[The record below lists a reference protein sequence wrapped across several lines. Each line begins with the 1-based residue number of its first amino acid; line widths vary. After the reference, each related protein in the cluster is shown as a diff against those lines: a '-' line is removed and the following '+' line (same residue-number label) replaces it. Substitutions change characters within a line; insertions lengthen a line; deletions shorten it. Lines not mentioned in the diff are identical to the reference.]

1 MVKKLLSL
9 VTVLVAFCS
18 LANAQ
23 KLQKYEKAFPHKYN
37 NVMMKAPATRAS
49 TDGVVFTYAYG
60 SSIGLVGGGNNYA
73 SHYDCAIFVPGKF
86 AGNKIDIIASYI
98 VDRSCVGN
106 VKCWIADQLPTTVNA
121 STCDYII
128 DVTVTGDLLTTGEP
142 FLAKPENYTIPEGG
156 CYVGYSFDV
165 TDLGSEYGLY
175 PVAFDGGDDI
185 EGGAFMNMTIDG
197 EDTGWDTMYGFGSG
211 NLLTMIQLSGDNF
224 LSNAVTLNDTDFKVV
239 ATKDG
244 KANVRLSV
252 KNLGVNDISSL
263 SYTVKD
269 VTTGEVSEENTVT
282 LDEPAMFYEMADVT
296 FQAEAGSETGS
307 FNKEITITKV
317 NGQANEGNES
327 VLSATGSLLI
337 VSRNVAKKIVVEEFT
352 GTGCPNC
359 PRGYAGMAAL
369 ADTYPD
375 EFIGISP
382 HVSVNYEDPMET
394 VVYDDMTGYF
404 QANKISLGVPSALL
418 NRTGNM
424 YLFDPYYGSGSAY
437 LGILDGFEALRGAAE
452 AEVAVSPQWNEN
464 QTEINVNTDVTFLY
478 NRDDAPY
485 ALAYVLLSDGL
496 QGSEY
501 YWWQYNGS
509 SYMYGNMATGES
521 YLDAWLT
528 KGEVD
533 EVNIPGYGSLQGV
546 YVKDMVYD
554 HVALASQNLMP
565 TEPTLKAPI
574 VMEEKQTA
582 TTTFDVSNGI
592 QGYYLGNELIQDKS
606 KLKVVAMLINTETGE
621 IVNADEKEI
630 AAYTTGIENITT
642 EEENATEVAR
652 YSLDGTLLA
661 APTKGVNIVKMS
673 DGTTRKVIVK

>member
-1 MVKKLLSL
+1 M
-9 VTVLVAFCS
+9 
-18 LANAQ
+18 
-23 KLQKYEKAFPHKYN
+23 
-37 NVMMKAPATRAS
+37 
-49 TDGVVFTYAYG
+49 
-60 SSIGLVGGGNNYA
+60 
-73 SHYDCAIFVPGKF
+73 
-86 AGNKIDIIASYI
+86 
-98 VDRSCVGN
+98 
-106 VKCWIADQLPTTVNA
+106 
-121 STCDYII
+121 
-128 DVTVTGDLLTTGEP
+128 
-142 FLAKPENYTIPEGG
+142 
-156 CYVGYSFDV
+156 
-165 TDLGSEYGLY
+165 
-175 PVAFDGGDDI
+175 
-185 EGGAFMNMTIDG
+185 
-197 EDTGWDTMYGFGSG
+197 
-211 NLLTMIQLSGDNF
+211 
-224 LSNAVTLNDTDFKVV
+224 
-239 ATKDG
+239 
-244 KANVRLSV
+244 
-252 KNLGVNDISSL
+252 

-296 FQAEAGSETGS
+296 FQVEAGSETGS

>member
-23 KLQKYEKAFPHKYN
+23 KLQKYENAFPHKYN

-60 SSIGLVGGGNNYA
+60 SSIGLVGGGDNKA

-98 VDRSCVGN
+98 VDKSCVDN
-106 VKCWIADQLPTTVNA
+106 VKCWIAGQLPATVNA
-121 STCDYII
+121 STCDYIA
-128 DVTVTGDLLTTGEP
+128 DVTVTDDLLTTGAP
-142 FLAKPENYTIPEGG
+142 CFAMPENYTIPEGG

-165 TDLGSEYGLY
+165 TDFESEYGLY

-185 EGGAFMNMTIDG
+185 DGGGFMNMTIEG

-211 NLLTMIQLSGDNF
+211 NLLTMIQMSGDNF
-224 LSNAVTLNDTDFKVV
+224 LGNAVTLNGTDFKVV
-239 ATKDG
+239 AAKDG

-263 SYTVKD
+263 SYIVKD
-269 VTTGEVSEENTVT
+269 VTTGKVSGENTVT
-282 LDEPAMFYEMADVT
+282 LNEPVMFYELANVT
-296 FQAEAGSETGS
+296 FQIEAGSETGS

-327 VLSATGSLLI
+327 VLSAKGSLLV
-337 VSRNVAKKIVVEEFT
+337 VSRNVTKKIVVEEFT

-369 ADTYPD
+369 ADKYPD

-382 HVSVNYEDPMET
+382 HASVKWEDPMET
-394 VVYDDMTGYF
+394 TAYDDIMMYYYQTAGGV
-404 QANKISLGVPSALL
+404 SVPSALL
-418 NRTGNM
+418 NRTGM
-424 YLFDPYYGSGSAY
+424 ALYDPYYGSGSTS
-437 LGILDGFEALRGAAE
+437 LGIFDDFEALRGAAE

-464 QTEINVNTDVTFLY
+464 QTKINVSTDVTFLY

-496 QGSEY
+496 QGSTY
-501 YWWQYNGS
+501 NWWQYNGS
-509 SYMYGNMATGES
+509 SYMYGNEVSGEP
-521 YLDAWLT
+521 YLDEWLT
-528 KGEVD
+528 KGEVAT
-533 EVNIPGYGSLQGV
+533 VIGAPMV
-546 YVKDMVYD
+546 VVKDMVYD
-554 HVALASQNLMP
+554 HVALDSQNLMP

>member
-60 SSIGLVGGGNNYA
+60 SSIGLIGGGKNYA

-86 AGNKIDIIASYI
+86 AGNKIDAIASYI

-165 TDLGSEYGLY
+165 TDLRSDYGLY

-185 EGGAFMNMTIDG
+185 EGGAFMNMTIKG
-197 EDTGWDTMYGFGSG
+197 EDTGWNTMYGFRSG

-224 LSNAVTLNDTDFKVV
+224 LGNAVTLNDTDFKVV
-239 ATKDG
+239 AAKDG

-296 FQAEAGSETGS
+296 FQVEAGSETGS

-382 HVSVNYEDPMET
+382 HVTVNYEDPMET

-404 QANKISLGVPSALL
+404 QANSLGVPSALL

-533 EVNIPGYGSLQGV
+533 EVNIPGSGPLQGV

-592 QGYYLGNELIQDKS
+592 QGYYWGNELIQDKS

-652 YSLDGTLLA
+652 YSLDGTLLS